1 MSTGKN
7 KRGRPNAVTPK
18 KLALLL
24 HAFDIGSTDEEA
36 CASAQIST
44 STLYNYQ
51 TDNPD
56 FLEEKETRKLKPV
69 LLAREIIFNAL
80 SSGDVA
86 IAKWY
91 LERKKKDEFASYLID
106 STQEKQAKDKIKDDP
121 RVFSTLMGA
130 SVRLLENMGFVVTH
144 PDVEIH
150 KNQN

>member
-1 MSTGKN
+1 MVN
-7 KRGRPNAVTPK
+7 WARP
-18 KLALLL
+18 
-24 HAFDIGSTDEEA
+24 
-36 CASAQIST
+36 
-44 STLYNYQ
+44 
-51 TDNPD
+51 
-56 FLEEKETRKLKPV
+56 
-69 LLAREIIFNAL
+69 IFNAL
-80 SSGDVA
+80 SSGDVT

-106 STQEKQAKDKIKDDP
+106 STQEKQAKDKIKEDP